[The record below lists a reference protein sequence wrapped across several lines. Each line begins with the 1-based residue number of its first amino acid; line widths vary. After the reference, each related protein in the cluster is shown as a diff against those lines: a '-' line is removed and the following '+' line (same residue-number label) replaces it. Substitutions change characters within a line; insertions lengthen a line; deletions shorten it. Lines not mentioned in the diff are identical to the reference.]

1 MSITELLRKILVILI
16 QLVIRILE
24 RQIHLKMS
32 LILTLP
38 YIIIQCIHGKTT
50 VLFSKTI
57 MLVPIGS
64 SQILWA
70 KIQDMQ
76 NTISKYWL
84 KIIIFQLYLHIQ
96 NFRRHRFQCL
106 RFFLMNAR
114 NQQVFLSQTQTLH
127 AMDGCIRLIVTSFLI
142 ETEIRLVNGWLLL
155 SLIAIMQLEQLQLL
169 LIHPTQRSIHW
180 LKWQITYLIGQL
192 QQEAV
197 LSQHVNLETV
207 VVVQLILEPIFQ

>member
-1 MSITELLRKILVILI
+1 MNTFTYHTKMMNGQRAFHSLSLSGQLIKSIHKLLSEMTAMSITELLRKILVILI

-114 NQQVFLSQTQTLH
+114 N
-127 AMDGCIRLIVTSFLI
+127 
-142 ETEIRLVNGWLLL
+142 
-155 SLIAIMQLEQLQLL
+155 
-169 LIHPTQRSIHW
+169 
-180 LKWQITYLIGQL
+180 
-192 QQEAV
+192 
-197 LSQHVNLETV
+197 
-207 VVVQLILEPIFQ
+207 